1 MNAAGTRAGLPRRS
15 CQNRTHL
22 IAAHRD
28 SVGHERDAVPILIRE
43 ATDCDRPEWL
53 RMRNALWPGSLADH
67 DVETQRYFA
76 RAAKPPL
83 TFIAE
88 LDGRAVGFLE
98 LELRSYAPGCE
109 SRPVPFIEGWYV
121 DPEHQRRGIGRALV
135 KAAEAWAL
143 ANGYAEIAS
152 DIELENATSHAA
164 HLALGFE
171 ETDRIISFRRALR

>member
-1 MNAAGTRAGLPRRS
+1 VAIQIKEAGG
-15 CQNRTHL
+15 
-22 IAAHRD
+22 
-28 SVGHERDAVPILIRE
+28 
-43 ATDCDRPEWL
+43 CDRTEWV

-67 DVETQRYFA
+67 DLETQRYFA
-76 RAAKPPL
+76 RDTRPPL

-135 KAAEAWAL
+135 QAAEAWSRAH
-143 ANGYAEIAS
+143 GYEEIAS
-152 DIELENATSHAA
+152 DIELDNAGSFAA
-164 HLALGFE
+164 HVALGFE
-171 ETDRIISFRRALR
+171 ETDRIIAFRRSLR

>member
-1 MNAAGTRAGLPRRS
+1 MPI
-15 CQNRTHL
+15 Q
-22 IAAHRD
+22 I
-28 SVGHERDAVPILIRE
+28 RDAVE
-43 ATDCDRPEWL
+43 CDRTEWL
-53 RMRNALWPGSLADH
+53 RMRNALWPGSLSDH

-76 RAAKPPL
+76 GATRPPL

-121 DPEHQRRGIGRALV
+121 DPEHQRCGIGRALV
-135 KAAEAWAL
+135 KAAETWAL
-143 ANGYAEIAS
+143 ANGYDEIAS
-152 DIELENATSHAA
+152 DIDLDNAGSFAA

-171 ETDRIISFRRALR
+171 ETDRIISFRRSLR

>member
-1 MNAAGTRAGLPRRS
+1 MPLPI
-15 CQNRTHL
+15 Q
-22 IAAHRD
+22 
-28 SVGHERDAVPILIRE
+28 IRE
-43 ATDCDRPEWL
+43 ANDCDRPAWL

-76 RAAKPPL
+76 TDTRPPL

-98 LELRSYAPGCE
+98 LELRSYAPGCA
-109 SRPVPFIEGWYV
+109 SRPVPFIEGWFV

-135 KAAEAWAL
+135 QAAEAWSL
-143 ANGYAEIAS
+143 EHGYDEIAS
-152 DIELENATSHAA
+152 DIELDNSGSFAA